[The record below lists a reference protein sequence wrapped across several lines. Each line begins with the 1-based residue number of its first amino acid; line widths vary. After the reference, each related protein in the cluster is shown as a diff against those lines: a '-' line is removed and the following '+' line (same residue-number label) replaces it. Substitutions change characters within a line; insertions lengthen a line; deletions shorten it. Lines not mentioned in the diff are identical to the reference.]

1 MSVKE
6 QTQYKEQFSYQTPVP
21 DGENNVEA
29 MHLSHCSPELFSEST
44 WENEE
49 QHDKQVRR

>member
-1 MSVKE
+1 MSRDLN
-6 QTQYKEQFSYQTPVP
+6 YPFAQTPVP

-29 MHLSHCSPELFSEST
+29 VHLSHCGTEIFSES

-49 QHDKQVRR
+49 QQDKQVGE